1 MVSNQHYTDRLS
13 KASGIYAATY
23 IGLSKCG
30 TLISLLDFLQSHRCY
45 WASSKATPYA
55 RTQVGSSS
63 HRQSKSYFKSSPTKH
78 RATLPTYRPTK
89 LLIYQPALL
98 FTFRTTAIL
107 PTGRFD
113 LLFFGFSIWCAHDAA
128 VLSTFPTPHPRNV
141 LTNHS
146 NLQSKQIKS
155 YQYTQIRIPNQPLKL
170 SCPTQP
176 TY

>member
-1 MVSNQHYTDRLS
+1 MSQDLYNLLGVNKQACQEDIK
-13 KASGIYAATY
+13 KAYHKQALKLHPMR
-23 IGLSKCG
+23 GLK
-30 TLISLLDFLQSHRCY
+30 LDP
-45 WASSKATPYA
+45 APTANK
-55 RTQVGSSS
+55 
-63 HRQSKSYFKSSPTKH
+63 KSYFKPSSTNY
-78 RATLPTYRPTK
+78 RATLPTYGPTK

-98 FTFRTTAIL
+98 FIFRTTAIL

-128 VLSTFPTPHPRNV
+128 VLSTFPTPLPRNV

-155 YQYTQIRIPNQPLKL
+155 YQYTQVRIPNQPLKL